1 MEGPHSPQETE
12 CQGHGSPASGERIDP
27 SRWPRGGGITD
38 LKKYLLKNRRTQFA
52 KAFTRKLLTYAL
64 GRSLEL
70 TDEQAVEELTR
81 EFIESDYRI
90 GNLIQLVVASDP
102 FQSK

>member
-1 MEGPHSPQETE
+1 M
-12 CQGHGSPASGERIDP
+12 
-27 SRWPRGGGITD
+27 
-38 LKKYLLKNRRTQFA
+38 KKYLLKNRRTQFA

>member
-1 MEGPHSPQETE
+1 MDRQPVVSESTLPD
-12 CQGHGSPASGERIDP
+12 GSVVA
-27 SRWPRGGGITD
+27 GIAD
-38 LKKYLLKNRRTQFA
+38 LKKYLLKNRRPQFA
-52 KAFTRKLLTYAL
+52 KSFTSKLLTYSL

-70 TDEQAVEELTR
+70 TDEKAVEELTR